1 MVRSTRKYQR
11 RGKSASRSRLSR
23 HLSRRFHKRMRGGK
37 NALGPIGSA
46 LDLTND
52 LGQSLVD
59 TLSNIVGGL
68 VDGANVIVNTTGEA
82 VEEAGDMFD
91 VVATQIFTGAG
102 NIAKQ
107 CADGLGAVL
116 RVIPLVG
123 GGIAYVVESG
133 GGGIYHVVV
142 ALGKFTGSAVKRTGK
157 VAKKGTD
164 LIVYTL
170 TEGKCTIKD
179 TGRTVNSL
187 VNRLKVN

>member
-1 MVRSTRKYQR
+1 MVQSTRKHR
-11 RGKSASRSRLSR
+11 RRSTSVRHSR
-23 HLSRRFHKRMRGGK
+23 HQSHRHVRGGK

-46 LDLTND
+46 LDLTNE
-52 LGQSLVD
+52 LGQNLVD

-82 VEEAGDMFD
+82 VEGAGNMFD
-91 VVATQIFTGAG
+91 VAATQIFSGAG

-123 GGIAYVVESG
+123 GGVAYVVESG